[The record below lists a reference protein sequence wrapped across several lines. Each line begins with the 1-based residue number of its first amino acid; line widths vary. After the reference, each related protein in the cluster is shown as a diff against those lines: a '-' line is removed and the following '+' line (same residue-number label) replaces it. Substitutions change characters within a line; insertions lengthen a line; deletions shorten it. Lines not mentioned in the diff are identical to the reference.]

1 MKNYNYSIILI
12 SSSLLALAVIFY
24 FLPYIYQYEF
34 HFFNFKLSYIL
45 SYLFCFIIFTPLTL
59 LTIKHFYKR
68 AIQQN
73 LDKYRYRK
81 TIKILNY
88 LFFTVFILF
97 LALYFRVGISRPI
110 FHTTDYF
117 LIKMNEM
124 IGKKAIKEFRL
135 QLTYRS
141 NSTFKKSIN
150 IGSARNPSYIIDPV
164 KYKLFINLYDGKNY
178 YPLKI
183 YCLINNQKI
192 SPPKKPIYLSGY
204 YSKLGF
210 SADQN
215 QHLSHHFTDGKN
227 HSISHLN
234 LNTCE
239 FIYQQ
244 TLNQ

>member
-1 MKNYNYSIILI
+1 MKIYNNPIILI
-12 SSSLLALAVIFY
+12 SLSLLALTLIFY
-24 FLPYIYQYEF
+24 FLPHSYLYEF

-45 SYLFCFIIFTPLTL
+45 GYLLCFIIFTPLTL
-59 LTIKHFYKR
+59 LTIRYFYKR
-68 AIQQN
+68 DIQQN
-73 LDKYRYRK
+73 LDKYRYHK
-81 TIKILNY
+81 TLKILNY
-88 LFFTVFILF
+88 LFFIIFIVF
-97 LALYFRVGISRPI
+97 LAIYFIVGISRPI

-117 LIKMNEM
+117 LIKINEM

-135 QLTYRS
+135 QLIYRS
-141 NSTFKKSIN
+141 NSTFKKNIN
-150 IGSARNPSYIIDPV
+150 LGSARNPSYIIDPA
-164 KYKLFINLYDGKNY
+164 KYKFFISLYDDKNY

-183 YCLINNQKI
+183 YCLVNDQKYFPQQKTI
-192 SPPKKPIYLSGY
+192 FLSGY

-215 QHLSHHFTDGKN
+215 QHLSHHFTDGEN